1 MEENAAMKSETWA
14 QIVKSNIIHTICNM
28 LKTTFYHEGETVV
41 LDIAV
46 WSQIFNTT
54 QIKYPLI
61 YCSGL
66 VSSLETLSPPNVIY
80 PSKTFQEYVD
90 SIASLQRMGSYDY
103 MEFCNSM
110 KNPDF
115 KKSIFNKY
123 EKMEKINALKNVIIY
138 EIMHLGEHSSD
149 HSTTYP
155 YNPQY
160 IDTYIR
166 ENSIVIPQQKPD
178 CKMFRNKMNSFYEKY
193 TLWEIYCQIKKIE

>member
-1 MEENAAMKSETWA
+1 MEENALTNLSTCEAIKSETWA
-14 QIVKSNIIHTICNM
+14 HIIKSHIIHTICNM
-28 LKTTFYHEGETVV
+28 LKTRFYHEEETVV
-41 LDIAV
+41 LDIAL
-46 WSQIFNTT
+46 WSQIFNST
-54 QIKYPLI
+54 QVKYPLI

-66 VSSLETLSPPNVIY
+66 VATLSPMNAIY

-90 SIASLQRMGSYDY
+90 SIATLQKMGSYDY

-115 KKSIFNKY
+115 NKSIFNKY
-123 EKMEKINALKNVIIY
+123 QKMEKINALKNVIID
-138 EIMHLGEHSSD
+138 EIMHP
-149 HSTTYP
+149 TAPACP

-160 IDTYIR
+160 IDSYIR

-193 TLWEIYCQIKKIE
+193 TLWEIYHQIKKIE

>member
-1 MEENAAMKSETWA
+1 MEEAMKSETWA
-14 QIVKSNIIHTICNM
+14 HIIKSHIIHTICNM
-28 LKTTFYHEGETVV
+28 LKTRFYHEEETVV

-46 WSQIFNTT
+46 WSQIFNNT

-66 VSSLETLSPPNVIY
+66 VATLSPMNVIY

-90 SIASLQRMGSYDY
+90 SIATLQKMGSYDY

-110 KNPDF
+110 KNSDF
-115 KKSIFNKY
+115 KKTIFNKY
-123 EKMEKINALKNVIIY
+123 EKMEKINALKNVIIH
-138 EIMHLGEHSSD
+138 EIMYPTVLAC
-149 HSTTYP
+149 P

-160 IDTYIR
+160 IDSYIR

-178 CKMFRNKMNSFYEKY
+178 CKMFRNKVNSFYEKY
-193 TLWEIYCQIKKIE
+193 TLWEIYHQIKKIE

>member
-1 MEENAAMKSETWA
+1 MEEAMKSETWA
-14 QIVKSNIIHTICNM
+14 QIVKSHIIHTICNM
-28 LKTTFYHEGETVV
+28 LKTTFYHEEETVV

-46 WSQIFNTT
+46 WSQIFNNT

-66 VSSLETLSPPNVIY
+66 VATLCPMNVIY

-90 SIASLQRMGSYDY
+90 SIATLQKMGSYDY

-115 KKSIFNKY
+115 KKTIFNKY
-123 EKMEKINALKNVIIY
+123 EKMEKINALKNVIIH
-138 EIMHLGEHSSD
+138 EIMHPTVPAS
-149 HSTTYP
+149 P

-160 IDTYIR
+160 IDSYIR

-193 TLWEIYCQIKKIE
+193 TLWEIYHQIKKIE